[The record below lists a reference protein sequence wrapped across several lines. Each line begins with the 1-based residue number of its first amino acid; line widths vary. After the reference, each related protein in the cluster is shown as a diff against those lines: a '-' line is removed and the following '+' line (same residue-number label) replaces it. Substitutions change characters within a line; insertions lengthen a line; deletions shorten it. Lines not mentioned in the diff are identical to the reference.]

1 VTWKRPNASLLG
13 RERFAGL
20 EPNRTLPTTYN
31 LAYCAPPEPLSLTP
45 SGEWTAWVKSSS
57 GAAAATVNTLYG
69 DRLGWAKVS
78 VCQSAEEVPAFT
90 QSQHPSIP
98 IRKHFRISS
107 TRNTKKRIPS
117 PFVWPVYCTFCTHK
131 APISLIMPVIMASKW
146 QTHWPNCLRNGNTG

>member
-13 RERFAGL
+13 RERFEVRA
-20 EPNRTLPTTYN
+20 PNRTLPTTYN

-78 VCQSAEEVPAFT
+78 VCLSVSRGSMYLPLLNPNTHRSRYANTFAFLQLEIPRSESLAHLFGPFIAHSAL
-90 QSQHPSIP
+90 
-98 IRKHFRISS
+98 
-107 TRNTKKRIPS
+107 TKRRS
-117 PFVWPVYCTFCTHK
+117 
-131 APISLIMPVIMASKW
+131 
-146 QTHWPNCLRNGNTG
+146 R